1 MSSNKLGDD
10 SEDNDD
16 VKKQDVP
23 LTLARRQKT
32 EIHGFNRHADFYVQ
46 AQNQVKEERLK
57 KQEDDADERQRL
69 RKKAIDDHLRDLRE
83 DWERLMKSK
92 DPISFVK
99 NVVKLAVGV
108 SERSTADEG
117 GPKDEYDDYY
127 PFYIEIKGTWNF
139 IGTKI
144 AVLQRKTFQPFHAR
158 PFPRHSKPPYGA
170 SRPVAAS
177 QPPINA
183 AIKYFSRKVCQRLQI
198 FIYSFISKNQLQVFD
213 CFSCPYPFMVPHG
226 VLGATV
232 SLRPRGA
239 AVDAFSEEAD
249 PADAKKAAPDA
260 KKAASSKGKPDKDAD
275 KPADFLVR
283 RARAPPPP
291 PPRRPL

>member
-92 DPISFVK
+92 DPISFFK

-198 FIYSFISKNQLQVFD
+198 FIYPFISKNQLHCFS
-213 CFSCPYPFMVPHG
+213 FSCPYLFTVPHG

-239 AVDAFSEEAD
+239 AVDSFSEEAD
-249 PADAKKAAPDA
+249 PADAKPAD
-260 KKAASSKGKPDKDAD
+260 KKTEPMKDAD
-275 KPADFLVR
+275 LDKVAGGINPQPIPPGIR
-283 RARAPPPP
+283 RVQQ
-291 PPRRPL
+291 